1 MKQQEIEIA
10 AKKSWETPL
19 FSNIDFEETE
29 GGASPALSEALLG
42 LLSS

>member
-1 MKQQEIEIA
+1 MKQQEVEIA
-10 AKKSWETPL
+10 AKKSWETPSFL
-19 FSNIDFEETE
+19 NIDFEEIE